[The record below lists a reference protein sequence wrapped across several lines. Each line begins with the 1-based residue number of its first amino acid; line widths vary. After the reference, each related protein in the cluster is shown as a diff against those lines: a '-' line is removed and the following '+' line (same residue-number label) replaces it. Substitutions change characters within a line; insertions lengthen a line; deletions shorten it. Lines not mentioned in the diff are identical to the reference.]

1 MLLLVHFYKPVELN
15 YSYATFILDIFLVW
29 GFFLKKKS
37 IMDFHVIVQ
46 LIYRVDFFEI
56 NSCLAVTT
64 LLFPKLISTKLVHA
78 KGFSIKYLLLN
89 MTVFLLNSFIL
100 KAVPLLSK
108 ISYPSPNV
116 NCLFGCC
123 RSPALFFVGSVS
135 WRGQT
140 FLLLSGSTKLQSAL
154 VVLLMAQCFHVVD
167 GWVLAR
173 KIQDDDGSVS
183 HSYEW

>member
-1 MLLLVHFYKPVELN
+1 MLHLFW
-15 YSYATFILDIFLVW
+15 I
-29 GFFLKKKS
+29 FFLFGDFFFLKKS

-56 NSCLAVTT
+56 NSSLVVTT

-100 KAVPLLSK
+100 KAAPLPNK

-116 NCLFGCC
+116 NSVFGSS
-123 RSPALFFVGSVS
+123 RSPALFFAGSV
-135 WRGQT
+135 
-140 FLLLSGSTKLQSAL
+140 
-154 VVLLMAQCFHVVD
+154 
-167 GWVLAR
+167 
-173 KIQDDDGSVS
+173 
-183 HSYEW
+183 